1 MDGFALRRVY
11 KVRPALRRVSKAR
24 PALHCL
30 LLVLAMGCATKRSP
44 EVVSIP
50 PAPSDQ
56 FARLIRQG
64 CYRCLEQAFAD
75 AQKRQAMAQA
85 FEAAALL
92 VLRSKELGL
101 PTEPWLGHARAIAA
115 ANSSLSTQLA
125 MVEAI
130 PPHPMSDD
138 REALFDIRRRNQAR
152 SSMTAWRESLRDG
165 PGSDIFRMYLDV
177 ALICGFGTLKQDDQ
191 SYTGT
196 LDDDARAP
204 IYQYRIGICDSSH
217 GSRLK
222 ALRDSGAGDGDAA
235 FVDADFALGRYALE
249 DPISPDQ
256 DEALRR
262 LQSAGTAFPRSPA
275 IAVTIGNTY
284 RRWEEWTEALAAY
297 DAAIVAS
304 PNHPEALIGRMISL
318 SRLDRPHEAI
328 ATATQVIDAGQWHL
342 GEAYYWRGWNYLR
355 LGQHETARADADR
368 AKTLMAN
375 AAVFV
380 LSGVIE
386 WRLRRLET
394 AEQEFQSAIAIDLG
408 ECEAALDLGVVR
420 DERRKPA
427 EALAAFQHAR
437 QCYDLSIALRRE
449 TIARV
454 ESGPGSET
462 AKARDTARHRRELVE
477 LQEHRDEAV
486 RAIAVLDAASSGVP

>member
-1 MDGFALRRVY
+1 VA
-11 KVRPALRRVSKAR
+11 
-24 PALHCL
+24 
-30 LLVLAMGCATKRSP
+30 LLVAGCAAKRPLDAAATPTSP
-44 EVVSIP
+44 S
-50 PAPSDQ
+50 SDNVT
-56 FARLIRQG
+56 RLIRQG

-75 AQKRQAMAQA
+75 AQSRQATMQA
-85 FEAAALL
+85 FEAASLL

-101 PTEPWLGHARAIAA
+101 PTEPWLGHARAFAA
-115 ANSSLSTQLA
+115 ADTSLSTQLA
-125 MVEAI
+125 IIEAI
-130 PPHPMSDD
+130 PPHPLSDD
-138 REALFDIRRRNQAR
+138 RDALFDVRRRNQAR
-152 SSMTAWRESLRDG
+152 NSMTAWRESLRDG

-177 ALICGFGTLKQDDQ
+177 ALICGFGTLKQDDL
-191 SYTGT
+191 SHTGT

-204 IYQYRIGICDSSH
+204 IYQYRVGICDSDH
-217 GSRLK
+217 APRLK
-222 ALRDSGAGDGDAA
+222 ALRDGGAADGDAA

-249 DPISPDQ
+249 DPINPDQ

-262 LQSAGTAFPRSPA
+262 LQSATAAFPRSPA
-275 IAVTIGNTY
+275 IAVTFGNVY
-284 RRWEEWTEALAAY
+284 RRWEEWAEALAAY
-297 DAAIVAS
+297 DAAIAVS

-318 SRLDRPHEAI
+318 SRLERPHEAI

-342 GEAYYWRGWNYLR
+342 GEAYYWRGWNHLR
-355 LGQHETARADADR
+355 LGQLEPARADADR

-394 AEQEFQSAIAIDLG
+394 AEQEFQSAIAIDFG

-427 EALAAFQHAR
+427 EALAAFQQAR

-449 TIARV
+449 AIAKV
-454 ESGPGSET
+454 QAGPGSDT

-486 RAIAVLDAASSGVP
+486 RAIAVLDAATSRVP